1 MGAAHHDSSFY
12 RECPEGLPSCS
23 ILYYEGVIMPADEGY
38 VVIDVSADEWSP
50 INTHHLY
57 VVV

>member
-1 MGAAHHDSSFY
+1 
-12 RECPEGLPSCS
+12 
-23 ILYYEGVIMPADEGY
+23 MPADEGY